1 MNILLAIPT
10 SRWRSFMARAQTVF
24 SELCVAK
31 AISGG
36 NLQDIR
42 NVSSES
48 VSQFEEEL
56 KKRQS
61 KDKQSIKELT
71 AAGNK
76 VKNWLKVNQNS
87 KDLQVVWTGMDKSND
102 HGPVAI
108 DLLIEKPQTRIS
120 VKENAQLFQNPSP
133 VKVFQNWPRGI
144 FAPSRDGDWF
154 IEVAEKEINEYFKV
168 CDGPQITGFKTVA
181 DYYKNVTGVDSK
193 GIKKRKKFTEHV
205 TSLHER
211 ELKNVIDSYQTMC
224 RKVSSESARIFNQ
237 NIESN
242 LNKAEGK
249 ISSNTTLKNLFSF
262 YFKLDN
268 NKYLLC
274 GTENNQAFAV
284 VIDDIETWERK
295 FSIVNINAQAI
306 GIGQAETLLTFTF
319 YNKTNQSSFEYSIR
333 AEIRWSHGKFCGNPE
348 SKLYKHKS
356 WSYTDLPWAECI

>member
-1 MNILLAIPT
+1 MNILLVLPT
-10 SRWRSFMARAQTVF
+10 NRWRIFMARAQTVF
-24 SELCVAK
+24 SELCVAR

-36 NLQDIR
+36 NLQAIR
-42 NVSSES
+42 NVDNES

-61 KDKQSIKELT
+61 KDKQSIEELT

-76 VKNWLKVNQNS
+76 VKNWLRANQNS
-87 KDLQVVWTGMDKSND
+87 DDLEVVWTGMDKSND

-108 DLLIEKPQTRIS
+108 DLLIEKPKTRIS

-144 FAPSRDGDWF
+144 FSPSRDGDWF
-154 IEVAEKEINEYFKV
+154 IEVADKELNDYFKV
-168 CDGPQITGFKTVA
+168 CEGPRITGFKNVD
-181 DYYKNVTGVDSK
+181 DYYKNVTGVDSS
-193 GIKKRKKFTEHV
+193 GTKKRKKFTEHV

-211 ELKNVIDSYQTMC
+211 ELENVINSYQTMC
-224 RKVSSESARIFNQ
+224 RKVSSESARIFNE
-237 NIESN
+237 NMEST
-242 LNKAEGK
+242 LNQANGK
-249 ISSNTTLKNLFSF
+249 ISTNKTLKNLFSF

-284 VIDDIETWERK
+284 VIDDLQTWERK
-295 FSIVNINAQAI
+295 FSIVNIHAQAV
-306 GIGQAETLLTFTF
+306 GVGQAEALLTFTF
-319 YNKTNQSSFEYSIR
+319 YDKSNQSSFDYSIR